1 MMRMEK
7 EGQLVLGGSMASGMV
22 KDLFANS
29 LVWLFP
35 DRATQLLRGWQVLG
49 L

>member
-1 MMRMEK
+1 MHMEK
-7 EGQLVLGGSMASGMV
+7 EGQLLLGRSMASEMV

-35 DRATQLLRGWQVLG
+35 DRATQLPRGWQVLG